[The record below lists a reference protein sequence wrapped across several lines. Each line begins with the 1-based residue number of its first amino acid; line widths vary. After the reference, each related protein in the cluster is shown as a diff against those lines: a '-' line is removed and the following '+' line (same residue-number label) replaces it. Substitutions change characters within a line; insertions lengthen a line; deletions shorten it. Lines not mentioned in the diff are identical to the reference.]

1 MSDNNSNNIQ
11 SPAVVA
17 KSGLWYTVCTFLL
30 KAMAFLTTPF
40 YARYMSKAEL
50 GGFTDFASVAS
61 TMLVITSLDLSQSII
76 RSKSEHI
83 EDMDSYI
90 WSILSLSTNWTLVVY
105 TVFLVFPDFFA
116 SILKM
121 DWKYIHI
128 LFWYLLAAPPYT
140 MLITKQRAF
149 YQYKR
154 FVLLTGIMTISGIVM
169 AFLLVLLMQDKLSGR
184 IIGYYTPHIV
194 FGLFIFFYIVIRGKK
209 IKMKYWKYA
218 SKMCLPLVPH
228 SLSLNILGVSDI
240 LLITRLCGREYTA
253 YYSIAY
259 SAYHVASVFLDA
271 LNKAWSPWLLD
282 SLHFRNYDQIK
293 KVSNILITV
302 FALIII
308 GILLIVPEVV
318 LVVGG
323 KQYMRSIYC
332 LPAMITSC
340 ALRFIFTMYVNIE
353 FYEKKTV
360 GVSIATMIGTSVNIV
375 LNLLLLPLYPE
386 NCHIIAAYTTLIG
399 YMVLL
404 LIHYFIVKRMKMDHV
419 YDIKFILGVL
429 GFVMVFAAAMNVLY
443 GFTIIRWAVI
453 VVYAGIMLYLIYK
466 YKEQLIALF
475 LKKR

>member
-1 MSDNNSNNIQ
+1 MNDKKTNDVHD
-11 SPAVVA
+11 PAVVA
-17 KSGLWYTVCTFLL
+17 KAGLWYTVCTFLL

-76 RSKSEHI
+76 RSKSEHK
-83 EDMDSYI
+83 EDIDSYI
-90 WSILSLSTNWTLVVY
+90 WSILSLSTIWTLVVY

-194 FGLFIFFYIVIRGKK
+194 FGLLIFVFIVIRGKT
-209 IKMKYWKYA
+209 IKMKYWEYA

-259 SAYHVASVFLDA
+259 SAYHVASVFFDA

-282 SLHFRNYDQIK
+282 SLHLKNYDQIK
-293 KVSNILITV
+293 KVSKIYITV

-308 GILLIVPEVV
+308 GVLLVVPEVV
-318 LVVGG
+318 LVIGG
-323 KQYMRSIYC
+323 KQYIKSIYC

-340 ALRFIFTMYVNIE
+340 VFLFIFTMFVNIE
-353 FYEKKTV
+353 FYEKKTI

-404 LIHYFIVKRMKMDHV
+404 VIHYLIVKRMKMDHV

-443 GFTIIRWAVI
+443 GFAIIRWTFI
-453 VVYAGIMLYLIYK
+453 FIYAGIMLYLIYRF
-466 YKEQLIALF
+466 KEQLIALF